1 MFQKKLK
8 NKTDDNVVAQ
18 KVNED
23 LIVHN
28 MPSQKSLSGNGFL
41 EKSGVSSSFQL
52 LAPPSN
58 NFKKVGLFIIIG
70 GFIVI
75 GVLVYLSF
83 IFIIK
88 PAAVKNNSVV
98 AVVKQPTPDIAT
110 ETAPVSDQSE
120 SVNVNTTTVAVV
132 IPPVDQNLSA
142 SSSVDSVPLD
152 ALNGS
157 TTDQILPLLDS
168 DNDGLYDE
176 EEAALGTN
184 PNLADSDS
192 DGYPDK
198 TELDGGYNPNGP
210 NKLSDDPVLIKY
222 SNKDFNYDI
231 LYPKAWDLKEASVD
245 NTVMFTAPDES
256 IIQIAVQDN
265 SAKVNIMSWYADA
278 FSGATLTDNKL
289 ITNPT
294 WDGVMSDDGLNYY
307 LTDKKHQ
314 KIYIVSY
321 LPIFTNRLAYPSLF
335 KAMVNSLVLK

>member
-8 NKTDDNVVAQ
+8 NKAVDNVVTQ

-41 EKSGVSSSFQL
+41 EKSGVSASFQV
-52 LAPPSN
+52 LAPHN
-58 NFKKVGLFIIIG
+58 NFKKIGALIIIG

-75 GVLVYLSF
+75 GALIYLSF
-83 IFIIK
+83 TFIIK
-88 PAAVKNNSVV
+88 PATKNSSSV
-98 AVVKQPTPDIAT
+98 AIVKQPLTNIAT
-110 ETAPVSDQSE
+110 DTASVSDQSE
-120 SVNVNTTTVAVV
+120 SINVSTATVAVV
-132 IPPVDQNLSA
+132 SPSVDMSLSA
-142 SSSVDSVPLD
+142 SSTADNPPLD

-157 TTDQILPLLDS
+157 TTDQVLPLLDS

-176 EEAALGTN
+176 EEIALGTN
-184 PNLADSDS
+184 PNLADSDV

-198 TELDGGYNPNGP
+198 TELDGGYNPNGL
-210 NKLSDDPVLIKY
+210 NKLIDDLALLKY
-222 SNKDFNYDI
+222 SNKAFNYDI
-231 LYPKAWDLKEASVD
+231 LYPKAWDLKEVSVD
-245 NTVMFTAPDES
+245 NTVIFTAPDDS
-256 IIQIAVQDN
+256 IIQVSVQDN
-265 SAKVNIMSWYADA
+265 PSKVNIMSWYSDA
-278 FSGATLTDNKL
+278 FSGAALTSDKL

-314 KIYIVSY
+314 KIFIVSY

-335 KAMVNSLVLK
+335 KALLNSLVLK